1 MTIDLQLL
9 VWSAALA
16 LVQMFVAVIGAQ
28 SQVGLPVLAG
38 NRDDLPRLTGWAGR
52 AQRAHLNL
60 LESLAIFAIVV
71 LVANAAG
78 RTNATTALGAQLFFW
93 GRLAYAIV
101 YLIGLPWIRTLV
113 WAVSV
118 AGILLVFSQLL

>member
-1 MTIDLQLL
+1 MTIDLQML

-16 LVQMFVAVIGAQ
+16 LVQMLIAVLGAQ
-28 SQVGLPVLAG
+28 SQLGLPLLAG
-38 NRDDLPRLTGWAGR
+38 NRDDLPRVTGWAGR

-60 LESLAIFAIVV
+60 LESLAIFAIIV

-78 RTNATTALGAQLFFW
+78 RANATTALGAQLFFW
-93 GRLAYAIV
+93 GRVAYAIV
-101 YLIGLPWIRTLV
+101 YLIGLPWVRTLV

-118 AGILLVFSQLL
+118 AGILLVFCQLF